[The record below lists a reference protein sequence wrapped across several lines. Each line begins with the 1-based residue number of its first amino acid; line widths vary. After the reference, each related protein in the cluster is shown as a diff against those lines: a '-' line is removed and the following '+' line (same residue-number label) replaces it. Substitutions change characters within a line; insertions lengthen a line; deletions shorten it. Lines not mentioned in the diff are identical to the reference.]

1 MKHQTLTPGMI
12 DHRIVILNSYRQ
24 QIIDLINQGYPENSE
39 EDARY
44 WLKKVCDLGCEIKL
58 ERETS
63 VRLLEDILKSIKIQL
78 AELRTLYADSS
89 FYV

>member
-1 MKHQTLTPGMI
+1 MITRTLTPGMI
-12 DHRIVILNSYRQ
+12 DHRIILLNSYKQ
-24 QIIDLINQGYPENSE
+24 QIIELMNQGSPESNE

-44 WLKKVCDLGCEIKL
+44 WLKKVYDLGCEIKL

-63 VRLLEDILKSIKIQL
+63 IRLLEDILKSIKTQL

>member
-12 DHRIVILNSYRQ
+12 DHRIILLNNYRQ
-24 QIIDLINQGYPENSE
+24 QIVELINQGIPDGNE

-63 VRLLEDILKSIKIQL
+63 VRLLEDILKSIKTQL